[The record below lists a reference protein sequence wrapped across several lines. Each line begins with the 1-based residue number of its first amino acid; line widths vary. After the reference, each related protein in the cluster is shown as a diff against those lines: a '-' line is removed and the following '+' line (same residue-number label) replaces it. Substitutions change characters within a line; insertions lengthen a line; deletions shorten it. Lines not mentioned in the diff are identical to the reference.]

1 MALESHQKMGE
12 KLMIYTGLVLYIKE
26 MDDARYQKLCS
37 VCLSSPSALIVERSK
52 GWYLNLKGLYVKS
65 QSAASVGDERAF
77 DVYGITPS

>member
-37 VCLSSPSALIVERSK
+37 VCLSFPSALIVEGSK
-52 GWYLNLKGLYVKS
+52 G
-65 QSAASVGDERAF
+65 
-77 DVYGITPS
+77 

>member
-37 VCLSSPSALIVERSK
+37 VRLFFSFSFS
-52 GWYLNLKGLYVKS
+52 
-65 QSAASVGDERAF
+65 
-77 DVYGITPS
+77 